1 MEYTG
6 VHCHSKSFYFH
17 QGDCVPSQLIYFIS
31 CPYNCNL
38 ILHRMTSTT
47 TTTINGNDGNKDED
61 DDDDDDES
69 FLASLSPSSLDQ
81 LHSIQLRYKFVD
93 HQWSSQL
100 WQALQHAG
108 VVYKSGPYHAKG
120 IQVKNS
126 KELLQ
131 WLDQCGSIPHI
142 DNRLEMPMELDC
154 SMTDNNEK
162 RRVGKDIRD
171 HVLLQFF
178 RNQLWDHAQPH
189 QFPTTKKYPD
199 GTTVLDPHVTT
210 TTNQE
215 PPGRAKKSIT
225 VVEAGADLFL
235 RAGKHKK
242 RKQSQPVDNIE
253 TMMMVPQQVAA
264 TFAGTH
270 EEAHFRADM
279 PTTATFED
287 WRFLLST
294 NHTVVLYGLGS
305 KHEILQNF
313 ATFIRTTYCGDVLTI
328 QGYHR
333 DVTFED
339 ILDLIVH
346 QFLDGN
352 EPKQVQD
359 LVIRSTGISTPAL
372 LGTHPLV
379 RRAMAIGQGL
389 AQRARKTKRPIFWCL
404 HNMDGLRL
412 RNLTVQQGV
421 AALLV
426 HARVTKESSGLRL
439 LASIDHVNAPAMLWD
454 IQTQANLAICWKQVH
469 TFRPYLDEIQ
479 WGMEEDL
486 RKTASQQSKSAQQSD
501 EAFFT
506 QVLSA
511 LSPRHSEVLRVL
523 ATLQLDSPDKPVP
536 HHVLFQ
542 TCKHKCVVT
551 SDTDLRSFL
560 TELVSHGM
568 VEKGREEGR
577 EWLKIPY
584 SVEQLHDILAYS

>member
-1 MEYTG
+1 MER
-6 VHCHSKSFYFH
+6 
-17 QGDCVPSQLIYFIS
+17 I
-31 CPYNCNL
+31 
-38 ILHRMTSTT
+38 TT
-47 TTTINGNDGNKDED
+47 TTTTVSAATTATTAVTTVTTASTSEDEVSDND
-61 DDDDDDES
+61 DD
-69 FLASLSPSSLDQ
+69 FLATLSPSSLDQ

-93 HQWSSQL
+93 HRWSSQL

-120 IQVKNS
+120 IQVANS

-131 WLDQCGSIPHI
+131 WLDQCGSVPQI
-142 DNRLEMPMELDC
+142 DNRLEMPMELDDD
-154 SMTDNNEK
+154 SLTDSNEEK

-178 RNQLWDHAQPH
+178 RDQRWDQRRP
-189 QFPTTKKYPD
+189 QQSPTSQSYRD
-199 GTTVLDPHVTT
+199 ETTVLNPCVTT
-210 TTNQE
+210 TTHQE
-215 PPGRAKKSIT
+215 LRQAKKSIT

-235 RAGKHKK
+235 RTRKQKK
-242 RKQSQPVDNIE
+242 QKQSQLKDNVE
-253 TMMMVPQQVAA
+253 DMMMTPQQVAA
-264 TFAGTH
+264 FFASTH
-270 EEAHFRADM
+270 KAHNQDD
-279 PTTATFED
+279 TTATTFEN

-294 NHTVVLYGLGS
+294 NHSIVLYGLGS
-305 KHEILQNF
+305 KQELLQNF
-313 ATFIRTTYCGDVLTI
+313 ASFIRTTHCGDVLII

-333 DVTFED
+333 DVSFDD
-339 ILDLIVH
+339 ILNLIVH

-352 EPKQVQD
+352 EPNQVQD
-359 LVIRSTGISTPAL
+359 LGLRSTGISTPSL
-372 LGTHPLV
+372 LGSHPLV

-389 AQRARKTKRPIFWCL
+389 AQRARITKHPIFWCL

-412 RNLTVQQGV
+412 QNRTVQQGI

-469 TFRPYLDEIQ
+469 TYQPYLDEIQ
-479 WGMEEDL
+479 WGMEEDF
-486 RKTASQQSKSAQQSD
+486 RKTASHQSKSAQQSD

-584 SVEQLHDILAYS
+584 SAERLHDILAYS